1 MRIQPRRLYFLAERS
16 GRYALMPARTFG
28 AVGGRRY
35 WKLTARIIPR
45 MDLPPDFLL
54 YVLIGFA
61 AQLID
66 GALGMAYGVTAS
78 SLLLGFGVPPAV
90 SSATV
95 HAAECFTTGTSAISH
110 HAFGNIDRK
119 LFRRLLLPGMLG
131 AGIGAYL
138 LTTIDGEMLKP
149 WIAGYLL
156 LMGIMILFK
165 SFRELVPKEVTS
177 HISALGFFGALMDA
191 IGGGGWGPIVASNLI
206 ARGHELRLTVGSVNA
221 VEFFVTL
228 TASIVFLL
236 TMGTGH
242 LGIVLGL
249 ALGGV
254 VAAPF
259 GAWLLRYV
267 RPRLLMPVV
276 GVLVIGLSVRI
287 LYHSFAG

>member
-1 MRIQPRRLYFLAERS
+1 ME
-16 GRYALMPARTFG
+16 
-28 AVGGRRY
+28 
-35 WKLTARIIPR
+35 
-45 MDLPPDFLL
+45 LPTDFLL
-54 YVLIGFA
+54 YVVIGFA

-95 HAAECFTTGTSAISH
+95 HAAECFTTGASAVSH

-138 LTTIDGEMLKP
+138 LTAIDGDMLKP

-156 LMGIMILFK
+156 LMGVVILFK
-165 SFRELVPKEVTS
+165 AFRELVPREVTS
-177 HISALGFFGALMDA
+177 HVSTVGFIGALLDA
-191 IGGGGWGPIVASNLI
+191 MGGGGWGPIVASNLI

-228 TASIVFLL
+228 TASVVFLMTIGL
-236 TMGTGH
+236 SH
-242 LGIVLGL
+242 WVIVLGL

-254 VAAPF
+254 IAAPF
-259 GAWLLRYV
+259 GAWLLRFV
-267 RPRLLMPVV
+267 RPKLLMPVV
-276 GVLVIGLSVRI
+276 GLLVIGLSTRT

>member
-1 MRIQPRRLYFLAERS
+1 ME
-16 GRYALMPARTFG
+16 
-28 AVGGRRY
+28 
-35 WKLTARIIPR
+35 
-45 MDLPPDFLL
+45 LPPDFLL
-54 YVLIGFA
+54 YVVIGFA

-66 GALGMAYGVTAS
+66 GALGIAYGVTAS

-95 HAAECFTTGTSAISH
+95 HAAECFTTGASAVSH

-138 LTTIDGEMLKP
+138 LTAIDGDMLKP

-156 LMGIMILFK
+156 LMGIVILFK
-165 SFRELVPKEVTS
+165 AFRELVPREVTS
-177 HISALGFFGALMDA
+177 HVSTIGFIGALLDA
-191 IGGGGWGPIVASNLI
+191 MGGGGWGPIVASNLI

-228 TASIVFLL
+228 TASVVFLMTIGL
-236 TMGTGH
+236 SH
-242 LGIVLGL
+242 WVIVLGL

-259 GAWLLRYV
+259 GAWLVRFV
-267 RPRLLMPVV
+267 RPKLLMPVV
-276 GVLVIGLSVRI
+276 GLLVVGLSSRT
-287 LYHSFAG
+287 LYQNFAG

>member
-1 MRIQPRRLYFLAERS
+1 
-16 GRYALMPARTFG
+16 
-28 AVGGRRY
+28 
-35 WKLTARIIPR
+35 
-45 MDLPPDFLL
+45 MDLPPDFVL
-54 YVLIGFA
+54 YVVIGFA

-78 SLLLGFGVPPAV
+78 SLLLSFGVPPAV

-131 AGIGAYL
+131 AGIGAYV
-138 LTTIDGEMLKP
+138 LTSIDGDMLKP

-156 LMGIMILFK
+156 LMGVMILFK

-177 HISALGFFGALMDA
+177 HVSILGFFGALMDA

-228 TASIVFLL
+228 TASVVFLL
-236 TMGTGH
+236 TIGTGH

-267 RPRLLMPVV
+267 RPRVLMPVV
-276 GVLVIGLSVRI
+276 GVLVICLSFRS
-287 LYHSFAG
+287 LYQVFAG